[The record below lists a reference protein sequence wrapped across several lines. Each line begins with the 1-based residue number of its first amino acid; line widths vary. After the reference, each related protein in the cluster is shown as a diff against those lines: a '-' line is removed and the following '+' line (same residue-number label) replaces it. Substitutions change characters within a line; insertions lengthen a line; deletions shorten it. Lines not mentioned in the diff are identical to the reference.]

1 MFAVYD
7 GHGGDDCCN
16 FLKEQFHTYALENF
30 SSKNMEN
37 NLKKSSL
44 RLDKDF
50 ADKIM
55 REKSGDTSGSC
66 ALSLIL
72 LDDKLVF
79 MNIGDSRAFYSKN
92 RGKELQ
98 IASYDHK
105 PHFFS
110 EMQRI
115 FKNNGQLYRVCSNR
129 ATGQTEIYYASNH
142 QEFLQIDRIPEEGNE
157 RIFGPWRVKPGGLSV
172 SHSLIL

>member
-1 MFAVYD
+1 
-7 GHGGDDCCN
+7 
-16 FLKEQFHTYALENF
+16 
-30 SSKNMEN
+30 
-37 NLKKSSL
+37 
-44 RLDKDF
+44 
-50 ADKIM
+50 
-55 REKSGDTSGSC
+55 
-66 ALSLIL
+66 
-72 LDDKLVF
+72 

-92 RGKELQ
+92 RGTELQ

-115 FKNNGQLYRVCSNR
+115 FKHKGQLYRVCSNR
-129 ATGQTEIYYASNH
+129 MTGQTEIYYASNH

-172 SHSLIL
+172 SFLLKFSQKSHFSLFFVYFSIPILTHFPPKNPL